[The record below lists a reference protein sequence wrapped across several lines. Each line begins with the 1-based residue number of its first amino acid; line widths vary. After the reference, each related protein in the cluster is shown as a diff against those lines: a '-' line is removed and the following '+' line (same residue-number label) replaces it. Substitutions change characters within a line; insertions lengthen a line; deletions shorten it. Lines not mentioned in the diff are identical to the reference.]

1 MAENKKKE
9 NTFKP
14 KPVTSSAT
22 EDNFDILIHD
32 PDAPDS
38 PKRIESSK
46 KTAEK
51 HPQEKKEEKKEK
63 KTEKPKKVKDD
74 APKEPDPR
82 IRYGIGFLVLCIA
95 LFLALSLISYFVSY
109 FNGSYHETGTLLFN
123 KAIQFDVITGKL
135 GAFLA
140 QVLIKESFGL
150 GAFFFVYILTIIGL
164 HLTINTKIKM
174 WNIWK
179 FAIMSLVWIPLLFG
193 FINFVAPNK
202 VCEIFGG
209 AVGKFLNANIYNLM
223 GKSGVVLTIVLVF
236 LLYLLFEYN
245 LNIDGIRQWR
255 ERRAERR
262 ANKLAQKQEKELEQ
276 PSDPNRMD
284 HDPVTQDDIDT
295 SGNHFKDPNRRF
307 NDHQE
312 DETDDEEDLDDLDDL
327 PQITVIHR
335 QSTNQL
341 HTEGN
346 PQQGLNTEHADNLD
360 DGFETVT
367 KPVEKKTGTQKPAE
381 NTLLEVVNP
390 ANTTAPS
397 DSTTPA
403 TNTPT
408 TNTPTTNTITS
419 DVNTTKGT
427 GSEHPAA
434 NVELVIE
441 KTPEEQIV
449 KEDGEHLTIDTP
461 YDPHYELST
470 FKFPTLDLLRDFGDK
485 RAEVSNEELEA
496 NKNKI
501 VETLANYGIQID
513 KIKATIGPTVTLYEI
528 VPAAGVRI
536 SKIKNLEDDIALSL
550 AALGIRII
558 APIPG
563 KGTIGIEV
571 PNKKPETVSMKSV
584 LASEKFQNNKFA
596 LPCAIGKTISNET
609 YVFDL
614 AKMPHILMAGATGQG
629 KSVGLN
635 AIVASLLY
643 SKHPSDLKFVM
654 VDPKK
659 VELTLYNRIER
670 HYLAKLPDSE
680 DAIITDVK
688 KVVRTLNSLCI
699 EMDQRYDLLKAAQ
712 CRNIIEYNEKFKTRR
727 LLPTE
732 GHRYLPYIVLVV
744 DEFADLIMTAGR
756 DVEAPIAR
764 LAQLA
769 RAIGIHLIIAT
780 QRPSV
785 NIITGSIKA
794 NFPARIAFRVIS
806 AVDSKTILDQSGA
819 NQLIGRG
826 DMLLSTGNDLVRLQC
841 AFIDTPEVEAITS
854 YIGEQRGFSEPFLLP
869 DVPDEDGNGDGG
881 DFEDGD
887 ERDSLFEEAAR
898 IVVQTQQGST
908 SMIQRKLKLGYN
920 RAGRII
926 DQLEA
931 AGIVGPFS
939 GSKSREVKV
948 ANEFALEQILKDLEL
963 KDQGI

>member
-1 MAENKKKE
+1 MAENKRKE

-14 KPVTSSAT
+14 KPQPPLEVENPAILVQ
-22 EDNFDILIHD
+22 ED
-32 PDAPDS
+32 PQ
-38 PKRIESSK
+38 PKK
-46 KTAEK
+46 KVDEPKEK
-51 HPQEKKEEKKEK
+51 PKKVEKPKKEKKEK
-63 KTEKPKKVKDD
+63 KERHPRT
-74 APKEPDPR
+74 PDPR
-82 IRYGIGFLVLCIA
+82 IKYVAGFLVLCLA
-95 LFLALSLISYFVSY
+95 LFLAISILSFFVSY
-109 FNGSYHETGTLLFN
+109 FSGSYHETGTTLFG
-123 KAIQFDVITGKL
+123 KAIQFDSVTGSL

-140 QVLIKESFGL
+140 QVLIKESFGIGSL
-150 GAFFFVYILTIIGL
+150 YFVYLLTTIGL
-164 HLTINTKIKM
+164 YYTIGTKIRM
-174 WNIWK
+174 WNLWK
-179 FAIMSLVWIPLLFG
+179 LGIMSLAWVPLLFG
-193 FINFVAPNK
+193 FINFVAPNM

-209 AVGKFLNANIYNLM
+209 AVGKFLNASIYGFM
-223 GKSGVVLTIVLVF
+223 GKSGVVLTIVFVF
-236 LLYLLFEYN
+236 LLYLLFEFN
-245 LNIDGIRQWR
+245 LNMDAIREWR
-255 ERRAERR
+255 ERRAERK
-262 ANKLAQKQEKELEQ
+262 ALKLQQQVNENDIESVENPENQNPENLFENPEDNQEEELDE
-276 PSDPNRMD
+276 
-284 HDPVTQDDIDT
+284 
-295 SGNHFKDPNRRF
+295 F
-307 NDHQE
+307 E
-312 DETDDEEDLDDLDDL
+312 DFEDDDL
-327 PQITVIHR
+327 PPITVIHR
-335 QSTNQL
+335 
-341 HTEGN
+341 
-346 PQQGLNTEHADNLD
+346 
-360 DGFETVT
+360 
-367 KPVEKKTGTQKPAE
+367 PAE
-381 NTLLEVVNP
+381 NTVKEDVKEEPQETPANDMPLEIVNP
-390 ANTTAPS
+390 A
-397 DSTTPA
+397 DE
-403 TNTPT
+403 
-408 TNTPTTNTITS
+408 I
-419 DVNTTKGT
+419 
-427 GSEHPAA
+427 
-434 NVELVIE
+434 ELVIE
-441 KTPEEQIV
+441 DTPEEKTV
-449 KEDGEHLTIDTP
+449 EDGMEHHTVDTP
-461 YDPHYELST
+461 FDPHYELSDYQ
-470 FKFPTLDLLRDFGDK
+470 FPTLDLLNEYSDK

-496 NKNKI
+496 NKTKI
-501 VETLANYGIQID
+501 VETLGNYGIQID

-584 LASEKFQNNKFA
+584 LASEKFQNNKYA

-635 AIVASLLY
+635 AIIASLLY
-643 SKHPSDLKFVM
+643 SKHPADLKFVM

-688 KVVRTLNSLCI
+688 QVVRTLNSLCI

-712 CRNIIEYNEKFKTRR
+712 CRNIIEYNEKFKSRR

-756 DVEAPIAR
+756 EVEAPIAR

-806 AVDSKTILDQSGA
+806 QVDSKTILDQSGA

-841 AFIDTPEVEAITS
+841 AFIDTPEVEEITS
-854 YIGEQRGFSEPFLLP
+854 FIGEQRGFVEPFRLP
-869 DVPDEDGNGDGG
+869 EVPDEESGEGA

-887 ERDSLFEEAAR
+887 ERDPLFEEAAR

-931 AGIVGPFS
+931 AGIVGSFS

-948 ANEFALEQILKDLEL
+948 ANEFALEQILKDIEL

>member
-1 MAENKKKE
+1 MTAGNNRKE
-9 NTFKP
+9 NTFRAKP
-14 KPVTSSAT
+14 TPEPEFVVEREIVTEEPII
-22 EDNFDILIHD
+22 ED
-32 PDAPDS
+32 
-38 PKRIESSK
+38 
-46 KTAEK
+46 
-51 HPQEKKEEKKEK
+51 
-63 KTEKPKKVKDD
+63 KPKKE
-74 APKEPDPR
+74 APKKAGKTPKSKEPKAQKPQKQRKEPDGKIKR
-82 IRYGIGFLVLCIA
+82 VIGVLFICLAVFLFIA
-95 LFLALSLISYFVSY
+95 LISYFFSFFGGNHQEFGY
-109 FNGSYHETGTLLFN
+109 QIFSQKIQLDNRTGR
-123 KAIQFDVITGKL
+123 L
-135 GAFLA
+135 GAFLS
-140 QVLIKESFGL
+140 QTLIKESFGV
-150 GAFFFVYILTIIGL
+150 GAFFFVYLLTLIGL
-164 HLTINTKIKM
+164 RLTDNARIKM
-174 WNIWK
+174 WSLWK
-179 FAIMSLVWIPLLFG
+179 YALVCLVWLPLLFA
-193 FINFVAPNK
+193 FIALSAPK
-202 VCEIFGG
+202 CAIFGG
-209 AVGKFLNANIYNLM
+209 AVGLWLNTLLNQYV
-223 GKSGVVLTIVLVF
+223 GKAGTVIILVF
-236 LLYLLFEYN
+236 LFLVFAVYQFNLTFNQIKQLREKREEEQRRQAALLAEQR
-245 LNIDGIRQWR
+245 IMEEVER
-255 ERRAERR
+255 E
-262 ANKLAQKQEKELEQ
+262 KQN
-276 PSDPNRMD
+276 S
-284 HDPVTQDDIDT
+284 
-295 SGNHFKDPNRRF
+295 NHG
-307 NDHQE
+307 
-312 DETDDEEDLDDLDDL
+312 EDLDPDDDYEIDDEIDPSNLPPVTSFTRNPDLEIVNGDNEQKQKENSFIYPKTNENQNPTFTADDIVE
-327 PQITVIHR
+327 PM
-335 QSTNQL
+335 NQPEKP
-341 HTEGN
+341 TEN
-346 PQQGLNTEHADNLD
+346 EVKLEIAQTKEE
-360 DGFETVT
+360 ETVT
-367 KPVEKKTGTQKPAE
+367 EGKNE
-381 NTLLEVVNP
+381 
-390 ANTTAPS
+390 
-397 DSTTPA
+397 
-403 TNTPT
+403 
-408 TNTPTTNTITS
+408 
-419 DVNTTKGT
+419 
-427 GSEHPAA
+427 EH
-434 NVELVIE
+434 
-441 KTPEEQIV
+441 
-449 KEDGEHLTIDTP
+449 HTIDTP
-461 YDPHYELST
+461 FDPRYELRDYQ
-470 FKFPTLDLLRDFGDK
+470 FPTLDMLNDYGDK
-485 RAEVSNEELEA
+485 KGEIDNEELEA

-501 VETLANYGIQID
+501 VETLANYGIAID

-528 VPAAGVRI
+528 VPAAGIRI

-571 PNKKPETVSMKSV
+571 PNSKPETVSMRSV
-584 LASEKFQNNKFA
+584 LASEKFQNSKYA

-635 AIVASLLY
+635 AIIASLLY
-643 SKHPSDLKFVM
+643 SKHPSELKFVM

-659 VELTLYNRIER
+659 VELTLFNRIER

-699 EMDQRYDLLKAAQ
+699 EMDTRYDLLKQAE
-712 CRNIIEYNEKFKTRR
+712 CRNIIEYNEKFKARK

-732 GHRYLPYIVLVV
+732 GHRYMPYIVLIV

-785 NIITGSIKA
+785 NVITGSIKA

-841 AFIDTPEVEAITS
+841 AFIDTPEVKEVTEF
-854 YIGEQRGFSEPFLLP
+854 IGAQRGYPEAFMLP
-869 DVPDEDGNGDGG
+869 EVPEDEGEAVDMDDDG
-881 DFEDGD
+881 

-948 ANEFALEQILKDLEL
+948 ANEFALEQILRDLDNKDN
-963 KDQGI
+963 GI

>member
-1 MAENKKKE
+1 MTAGNNRKE
-9 NTFKP
+9 NTFKTKASFEVEP
-14 KPVTSSAT
+14 YEEQIITT
-22 EDNFDILIHD
+22 
-32 PDAPDS
+32 
-38 PKRIESSK
+38 
-46 KTAEK
+46 
-51 HPQEKKEEKKEK
+51 EEKRKE
-63 KTEKPKKVKDD
+63 EKPKKEKSKKSEKTPKGKDSKPQKTNKKDESDGRVK
-74 APKEPDPR
+74 R
-82 IRYGIGFLVLCIA
+82 IIGILFICLAVFLG
-95 LFLALSLISYFVSY
+95 LALISYLVSFFSGHHQEY
-109 FNGSYHETGTLLFN
+109 GYQIFSQKVNIENRTGR
-123 KAIQFDVITGKL
+123 AGV
-135 GAFLA
+135 FLA
-140 QVLIKESFGL
+140 QTLIKESFGL
-150 GAFFFVYILTIIGL
+150 GAFFFVYLLTIIGL
-164 HLTINTKIKM
+164 WLTDTAKIKM
-174 WNIWK
+174 WSIWK
-179 FAIMSLVWIPLLFG
+179 YALLSLVWLPLFFAL
-193 FINFVAPNK
+193 IAVSAPK
-202 VCEIFGG
+202 CAIFGG
-209 AVGKFLNANIYNLM
+209 AVGLWLNNLLTNYVGKVGVIIILAFLF
-223 GKSGVVLTIVLVF
+223 LVF
-236 LLYLLFEYN
+236 AVYQFN
-245 LNIDGIRQWR
+245 LTLNYFKELREKHENERRHQAAILAEQRIREELER
-255 ERRAERR
+255 ERSNMTDDGEDIDPDFIDDEDDEPHLPPVTSFSKDPSFEIVTSKGNAH
-262 ANKLAQKQEKELEQ
+262 KENVIIHPKDESDDKEITL
-276 PSDPNRMD
+276 DPNITATYD
-284 HDPVTQDDIDT
+284 A
-295 SGNHFKDPNRRF
+295 
-307 NDHQE
+307 E
-312 DETDDEEDLDDLDDL
+312 
-327 PQITVIHR
+327 PQNV
-335 QSTNQL
+335 
-341 HTEGN
+341 
-346 PQQGLNTEHADNLD
+346 GLQKSDN
-360 DGFETVT
+360 EA
-367 KPVEKKTGTQKPAE
+367 EK
-381 NTLLEVVNP
+381 
-390 ANTTAPS
+390 
-397 DSTTPA
+397 
-403 TNTPT
+403 
-408 TNTPTTNTITS
+408 
-419 DVNTTKGT
+419 
-427 GSEHPAA
+427 
-434 NVELVIE
+434 VELVIE
-441 KTPEEQIV
+441 NTPTEETVEKGKDI
-449 KEDGEHLTIDTP
+449 ERHTIDTP
-461 YDPHYELST
+461 FDPRYELRDY
-470 FKFPTLDLLRDFGDK
+470 KFPTLDMLNEYGGK
-485 RAEVSNEELEA
+485 KAEIDNAELEA

-501 VETLANYGIQID
+501 VETLGHYGIAID

-528 VPAAGVRI
+528 VPAAGIRI

-571 PNKKPETVSMKSV
+571 PNSKPETVSMRSV
-584 LASEKFQNNKFA
+584 LSSEKFQNAKYA

-643 SKHPSDLKFVM
+643 SKHPSELKFVM

-680 DAIITDVK
+680 DAIITDVRQ
-688 KVVRTLNSLCI
+688 VVRTLNSLCI
-699 EMDQRYDLLKAAQ
+699 EMDQRYDLLKSAE
-712 CRNIIEYNEKFKTRR
+712 CRNIIEYNEKFKARR

-732 GHRYLPYIVLVV
+732 GHRFLPYIVLVV

-756 DVEAPIAR
+756 EVEAPIAR

-806 AVDSKTILDQSGA
+806 QVDSKTILDQSGA

-841 AFIDTPEVEAITS
+841 AFIDTPEVEKVTDF
-854 YIGEQRGFSEPFLLP
+854 IGAQRGYPEPFLLP
-869 DVPDEDGNGDGG
+869 EVPEEEGDGA
-881 DFEDGD
+881 DIEDDG

-948 ANEFALEQILKDLEL
+948 SSEAALEQILRDIYNKDN
-963 KDQGI
+963 GI

>member
-1 MAENKKKE
+1 MATGNNRKE
-9 NTFKP
+9 NTFKKQEP
-14 KPVTSSAT
+14 EFEIVEPTPVITEETSEKTGDEKKSKKS
-22 EDNFDILIHD
+22 
-32 PDAPDS
+32 S
-38 PKRIESSK
+38 PKQDK
-46 KTAEK
+46 KPTK
-51 HPQEKKEEKKEK
+51 PKE
-63 KTEKPKKVKDD
+63 TKPKKETQQGGSKM
-74 APKEPDPR
+74 KR
-82 IRYGIGFLVLCIA
+82 IVGILFICFAVFLGI
-95 LFLALSLISYFVSY
+95 SLVSY
-109 FNGSYHETGTLLFN
+109 LVSFFSGSYQEYGYQIFSQKLNITNRTGRAGVF
-123 KAIQFDVITGKL
+123 L
-135 GAFLA
+135 G
-140 QVLIKESFGL
+140 QTLIKEAFGI
-150 GAFFFVYILTIIGL
+150 GAFFLIYLLTLIGL
-164 HLTINTKIKM
+164 WLTDNARIRM
-174 WNIWK
+174 WSLWK
-179 FAIMSLVWIPLLFG
+179 YTLLSLVWLPLFFG
-193 FINFVAPNK
+193 FLAMSAPK
-202 VCEIFGG
+202 CAIFGG
-209 AVGKFLNANIYNLM
+209 AVGLWLNTTLYNYIGWIGVLLIIIFLFLVFAVYQFNLTFNHIKQKRDKRIEEQRREAALIAEQRIKDEIERQRNSDTDN
-223 GKSGVVLTIVLVF
+223 GNGFSNNFVNNDNDNDNEDVDDDNDLPPVTAHTTGTNNLSFEVKDTNKENVLTRPA
-236 LLYLLFEYN
+236 
-245 LNIDGIRQWR
+245 D
-255 ERRAERR
+255 
-262 ANKLAQKQEKELEQ
+262 
-276 PSDPNRMD
+276 
-284 HDPVTQDDIDT
+284 TQD
-295 SGNHFKDPNRRF
+295 
-307 NDHQE
+307 
-312 DETDDEEDLDDLDDL
+312 
-327 PQITVIHR
+327 
-335 QSTNQL
+335 
-341 HTEGN
+341 
-346 PQQGLNTEHADNLD
+346 
-360 DGFETVT
+360 T
-367 KPVEKKTGTQKPAE
+367 KPTD
-381 NTLLEVVNP
+381 N
-390 ANTTAPS
+390 S
-397 DSTTPA
+397 
-403 TNTPT
+403 
-408 TNTPTTNTITS
+408 
-419 DVNTTKGT
+419 
-427 GSEHPAA
+427 
-434 NVELVIE
+434 NVDLVIE
-441 KTPEEQIV
+441 KTQKEETV
-449 KEDGEHLTIDTP
+449 DTIERHTVDTP
-461 YDPHYELST
+461 FDPHYELRG
-470 FKFPTLDLLRDFGDK
+470 FKFPTLDMLNDYGGKKSEIDE
-485 RAEVSNEELEA
+485 AELQA

-501 VETLANYGIQID
+501 VDTLANYGIAIE

-528 VPAAGVRI
+528 VPAAGIRI

-571 PNKKPETVSMKSV
+571 PNSKPETVSMKSV

-635 AIVASLLY
+635 AIIASLLY
-643 SKHPSDLKFVM
+643 SKHPSELKFVM

-688 KVVRTLNSLCI
+688 QVVRTLNSLCI
-699 EMDQRYDLLKAAQ
+699 EMDQRYDLLKAAE
-712 CRNIIEYNEKFKTRR
+712 CRNIIEYNEKFKARR

-756 DVEAPIAR
+756 EVESPIAR
-764 LAQLA
+764 LAQLD

-806 AVDSKTILDQSGA
+806 QVDSKTILDQSGA

-841 AFIDTPEVEAITS
+841 AFIDTPEVEAVTE
-854 YIGEQRGFSEPFLLP
+854 YIGAQRGYPEPFLLP
-869 DVPDEDGNGDGG
+869 EVPEEEGEGVDIDDEG
-881 DFEDGD
+881 

-931 AGIVGPFS
+931 AGIVGAFS

-948 ANEFALEQILKDLEL
+948 SSEAALEQILRDIYNKDN
-963 KDQGI
+963 GI

>member
-1 MAENKKKE
+1 MTAGNNRKE
-9 NTFKP
+9 NTFKTNASF
-14 KPVTSSAT
+14 VA
-22 EDNFDILIHD
+22 D
-32 PDAPDS
+32 PLEEQT
-38 PKRIESSK
+38 I
-46 KTAEK
+46 TT
-51 HPQEKKEEKKEK
+51 EEKRKE
-63 KTEKPKKVKDD
+63 EKPKKEKSKKSEKTPKGKDSKPQKTNKKDESDGRVK
-74 APKEPDPR
+74 R
-82 IRYGIGFLVLCIA
+82 IIGILFISLAVF
-95 LFLALSLISYFVSY
+95 LFLALISYLVSFFSGHHQEFGY
-109 FNGSYHETGTLLFN
+109 QIFSQKVQIENRTGR
-123 KAIQFDVITGKL
+123 AGV
-135 GAFLA
+135 FLA
-140 QVLIKESFGL
+140 QTLIKESFGL
-150 GAFFFVYILTIIGL
+150 GAFFFVYLLTIIGL
-164 HLTINTKIKM
+164 HLTETTKIKM
-174 WNIWK
+174 WSIWK
-179 FAIMSLVWIPLLFG
+179 YALLSLVWLPLFFA
-193 FINFVAPNK
+193 FIATSAPK
-202 VCEIFGG
+202 CAIFGG
-209 AVGKFLNANIYNLM
+209 AVGLWLNSLLTNYVGKVGVIIILAFLF
-223 GKSGVVLTIVLVF
+223 LVF
-236 LLYLLFEYN
+236 AVYQFN
-245 LNIDGIRQWR
+245 LTLNYFKELREKREDERRHQAAILAEQRIREELER
-255 ERRAERR
+255 ERENTTDYGEDIDPDFIDDYEDEGSHLPPVSSFTKDPSFEIVTQSGNAKENVFIHPKNESDDKEITLDPTVTA
-262 ANKLAQKQEKELEQ
+262 ANDTQAKDALLQKQENE
-276 PSDPNRMD
+276 
-284 HDPVTQDDIDT
+284 
-295 SGNHFKDPNRRF
+295 
-307 NDHQE
+307 
-312 DETDDEEDLDDLDDL
+312 
-327 PQITVIHR
+327 
-335 QSTNQL
+335 
-341 HTEGN
+341 
-346 PQQGLNTEHADNLD
+346 A
-360 DGFETVT
+360 
-367 KPVEKKTGTQKPAE
+367 EK
-381 NTLLEVVNP
+381 
-390 ANTTAPS
+390 
-397 DSTTPA
+397 
-403 TNTPT
+403 
-408 TNTPTTNTITS
+408 
-419 DVNTTKGT
+419 
-427 GSEHPAA
+427 
-434 NVELVIE
+434 VELVIE
-441 KTPEEQIV
+441 NTPTEETVEKGKDI
-449 KEDGEHLTIDTP
+449 ERHTIDTP
-461 YDPHYELST
+461 FDPRYELRDY
-470 FKFPTLDLLRDFGDK
+470 KFPTLDMLNEYGGK
-485 RAEVSNEELEA
+485 KAEIDNAELEA

-501 VETLANYGIQID
+501 VETLGNYGIAID

-528 VPAAGVRI
+528 VPAAGIRI

-571 PNKKPETVSMKSV
+571 PNSKPETVSMRSV
-584 LASEKFQNNKFA
+584 LSSEKFQNAKYA

-643 SKHPSDLKFVM
+643 SKHPSELKFVM

-680 DAIITDVK
+680 DAIITDVRQ
-688 KVVRTLNSLCI
+688 VVRTLNSLCI
-699 EMDQRYDLLKAAQ
+699 EMDQRYDLLKSAE
-712 CRNIIEYNEKFKTRR
+712 CRNIIEYNEKFKARR

-756 DVEAPIAR
+756 EVEAPIAR

-806 AVDSKTILDQSGA
+806 QVDSKTILDQSGA

-841 AFIDTPEVEAITS
+841 AFIDTPEVEKVTDF
-854 YIGEQRGFSEPFLLP
+854 IGAQRGYPEPFLLP
-869 DVPDEDGNGDGG
+869 EVPEEEGDGA
-881 DFEDGD
+881 DIEDDG

-948 ANEFALEQILKDLEL
+948 SSEAALEQILRDIYNKDN
-963 KDQGI
+963 GI

>member
-1 MAENKKKE
+1 MAENKIKE

-14 KPVTSSAT
+14 KPQPKPVI
-22 EDNFDILIHD
+22 EDSF
-32 PDAPDS
+32 
-38 PKRIESSK
+38 
-46 KTAEK
+46 
-51 HPQEKKEEKKEK
+51 EKKQASEKKVEKPKKEKAVKETKEKKEK
-63 KTEKPKKVKDD
+63 KPRTS
-74 APKEPDPR
+74 DPR
-82 IRYGIGFLVLCIA
+82 IKYIIGVLVLCIA
-95 LFLALSLISYFVSY
+95 FFLAISLLSFFISY
-109 FNGSYHETGTLLFN
+109 FNGSYHETGTTLFG
-123 KAIQFDVITGKL
+123 KAIQFDNFTGKFGSYL
-135 GAFLA
+135 S
-140 QVLIKESFGL
+140 QVLVKESFGL
-150 GAFFFVYILTIIGL
+150 GSVFFVYLLTIIGL
-164 HLTINTKIKM
+164 RLTIGTKIKM
-174 WNIWK
+174 WNVWK
-179 FAIMSLVWIPLLFG
+179 HAIMMLVWVPLLFG
-193 FINFVAPNK
+193 FINFAAPNK
-202 VCEIFGG
+202 ACEIFGG
-209 AVGKFLNANIYNLM
+209 AVGKFLNANIYNFI
-223 GKSGVVLTIVLVF
+223 GKSGVILTLVFLF
-236 LLYLLFEYN
+236 LLYLLFQFN
-245 LNIDGIRQWR
+245 LNIDTIREWR

-262 ANKLAQKQEKELEQ
+262 ALKLQQQLQNQYENNIDVVDDGFGNENDLNNDDNYNGNEEEDDEID
-276 PSDPNRMD
+276 PSE
-284 HDPVTQDDIDT
+284 
-295 SGNHFKDPNRRF
+295 F
-307 NDHQE
+307 
-312 DETDDEEDLDDLDDL
+312 DDEEL
-327 PQITVIHR
+327 PPITVIHR
-335 QSTNQL
+335 PT
-341 HTEGN
+341 
-346 PQQGLNTEHADNLD
+346 
-360 DGFETVT
+360 
-367 KPVEKKTGTQKPAE
+367 E
-381 NTLLEVVNP
+381 NTIRDNQDKQETPSSNTTLEVTNP
-390 ANTTAPS
+390 TDAVKLEIEE
-397 DSTTPA
+397 TP
-403 TNTPT
+403 
-408 TNTPTTNTITS
+408 
-419 DVNTTKGT
+419 D
-427 GSEHPAA
+427 
-434 NVELVIE
+434 E
-441 KTPEEQIV
+441 KTV
-449 KEDGEHLTIDTP
+449 KDGKEHHTIDTP
-461 YDPHYELST
+461 FDPHYELSD
-470 FKFPTLDLLRDFGDK
+470 FKFPTLDLLNDYGDK

-501 VETLANYGIQID
+501 VETLGNYGIQID

-571 PNKKPETVSMKSV
+571 PNKKPETVSMRSV
-584 LASEKFQNNKFA
+584 LASEKFQNNKYA

-635 AIVASLLY
+635 AIIASLLY
-643 SKHPSDLKFVM
+643 SKHPSDLKFIM

-688 KVVRTLNSLCI
+688 QVVRTLNSLCI

-712 CRNIIEYNEKFKTRR
+712 CRNIIEYNEKFKARR

-756 DVEAPIAR
+756 DVEGPIAR

-806 AVDSKTILDQSGA
+806 QVDSKTILDQSGA

-841 AFIDTPEVEAITS
+841 AFIDTPEVEEVTNF
-854 YIGEQRGFSEPFLLP
+854 IGEQRGFSEPFLLP
-869 DVPDEDGNGDGG
+869 EVPDEGEGGEGG

-887 ERDSLFEEAAR
+887 ERDPLFEDAAR

>member
-1 MAENKKKE
+1 MAENKIKE

-14 KPVTSSAT
+14 KPQPKPEI
-22 EDNFDILIHD
+22 EDTF
-32 PDAPDS
+32 
-38 PKRIESSK
+38 
-46 KTAEK
+46 
-51 HPQEKKEEKKEK
+51 EKKQVPEKKP
-63 KTEKPKKVKDD
+63 EKPKKEKVVKE
-74 APKEPDPR
+74 AKEKKDRKNQKADPR
-82 IRYGIGFLVLCIA
+82 VKYIAGVLLLCLA
-95 LFLALSLISYFVSY
+95 FFLAISLLSFFVSY
-109 FNGSYHETGTLLFN
+109 FNGSYHETGATLFG
-123 KAIQFDVITGKL
+123 KAIQFDNITGKFGSYL
-135 GAFLA
+135 S
-140 QVLIKESFGL
+140 QVLVKESFGL
-150 GAFFFVYILTIIGL
+150 GSVFFVYLLSIIGL
-164 HLTINTKIKM
+164 RLTAGTKIKM
-174 WNIWK
+174 WNVWK
-179 FAIMSLVWIPLLFG
+179 HAVMLLVWVPLLFG

-202 VCEIFGG
+202 ACEIFGG
-209 AVGKFLNANIYNLM
+209 AVGKFLNANIFNFM
-223 GKSGVVLTIVLVF
+223 GKSGVILTIVFVF
-236 LLYLLFEYN
+236 LLYLLFQFN
-245 LNIDGIRQWR
+245 LNIDTFREWR
-255 ERRAERR
+255 ERRAERK
-262 ANKLAQKQEKELEQ
+262 ALKQQQKIQDQDNNDIDVIDDGFGDENNYDNINNNDKDGDEI
-276 PSDPNRMD
+276 DPND
-284 HDPVTQDDIDT
+284 
-295 SGNHFKDPNRRF
+295 F
-307 NDHQE
+307 
-312 DETDDEEDLDDLDDL
+312 DDEEL
-327 PQITVIHR
+327 PPITVIH
-335 QSTNQL
+335 
-341 HTEGN
+341 
-346 PQQGLNTEHADNLD
+346 
-360 DGFETVT
+360 
-367 KPVEKKTGTQKPAE
+367 KPTE
-381 NTLLEVVNP
+381 NTIRNTQDKKDDIKLE
-390 ANTTAPS
+390 
-397 DSTTPA
+397 
-403 TNTPT
+403 
-408 TNTPTTNTITS
+408 
-419 DVNTTKGT
+419 
-427 GSEHPAA
+427 
-434 NVELVIE
+434 IE
-441 KTPEEQIV
+441 ETPEEKTIKDG
-449 KEDGEHLTIDTP
+449 KEHHTIDMP
-461 YDPHYELST
+461 YDPHYELSDY
-470 FKFPTLDLLRDFGDK
+470 KFPTLDLLNDYGDK
-485 RAEVSNEELEA
+485 RAEVSEEELGA

-501 VETLANYGIQID
+501 VETLGNYGIQIE

-635 AIVASLLY
+635 AIIASLLY
-643 SKHPSDLKFVM
+643 SKHPSDLKFIM

-688 KVVRTLNSLCI
+688 QVVRTLNSLCI
-699 EMDQRYDLLKAAQ
+699 EMDMRYDLLKAAQ
-712 CRNIIEYNEKFKTRR
+712 CRNIIEYNEKFKARR

-819 NQLIGRG
+819 NQLVGRG
-826 DMLLSTGNDLVRLQC
+826 DMLLSTGNDMVRLQC
-841 AFIDTPEVEAITS
+841 AFIDTPEVEEITS
-854 YIGEQRGFSEPFLLP
+854 FIGEQHGFSAPFLLP
-869 DVPDEDGNGDGG
+869 EVPDEGEGGEGG

-887 ERDSLFEEAAR
+887 ERDPLFEEAAR

-931 AGIVGPFS
+931 AGILGPFS
-939 GSKSREVKV
+939 GSKAREVKV

>member
-1 MAENKKKE
+1 MAENKIKE

-14 KPVTSSAT
+14 KPQPKPVI
-22 EDNFDILIHD
+22 EDSF
-32 PDAPDS
+32 
-38 PKRIESSK
+38 
-46 KTAEK
+46 
-51 HPQEKKEEKKEK
+51 EKKQAPEKKVEKPKKEKAVKETKEKKEK
-63 KTEKPKKVKDD
+63 KPRT
-74 APKEPDPR
+74 PDPR
-82 IRYGIGFLVLCIA
+82 IKYIIGVLVLCIA
-95 LFLALSLISYFVSY
+95 FFLAISLLSFFISY
-109 FNGSYHETGTLLFN
+109 FNGSYHETGATLFG
-123 KAIQFDVITGKL
+123 KAIQFDNFTGKFGSYL
-135 GAFLA
+135 S
-140 QVLIKESFGL
+140 QVLVKESFGL
-150 GAFFFVYILTIIGL
+150 GSVFFVYLLTIIGL
-164 HLTINTKIKM
+164 RLTIGTKIKM
-174 WNIWK
+174 WNVWK
-179 FAIMSLVWIPLLFG
+179 HAIMMLVWVPLLFG
-193 FINFVAPNK
+193 FINFAAPNK
-202 VCEIFGG
+202 ACEIFGG
-209 AVGKFLNANIYNLM
+209 AVGKFLNANIYNFI
-223 GKSGVVLTIVLVF
+223 GKSGVILTLVFLF
-236 LLYLLFEYN
+236 LLYLLFQFN
-245 LNIDGIRQWR
+245 LNIDTIREWR

-262 ANKLAQKQEKELEQ
+262 ALKLQQQLQNQYENNIDVVDDGFGNENDLNNDDNYNGNEEEDDEID
-276 PSDPNRMD
+276 PSE
-284 HDPVTQDDIDT
+284 
-295 SGNHFKDPNRRF
+295 F
-307 NDHQE
+307 
-312 DETDDEEDLDDLDDL
+312 DDEEL
-327 PQITVIHR
+327 PPITVIHR
-335 QSTNQL
+335 PT
-341 HTEGN
+341 
-346 PQQGLNTEHADNLD
+346 
-360 DGFETVT
+360 
-367 KPVEKKTGTQKPAE
+367 E
-381 NTLLEVVNP
+381 NTIRDNQDKQETPSFSTTLEVTNP
-390 ANTTAPS
+390 TDTVKLEIEE
-397 DSTTPA
+397 TP
-403 TNTPT
+403 
-408 TNTPTTNTITS
+408 
-419 DVNTTKGT
+419 D
-427 GSEHPAA
+427 
-434 NVELVIE
+434 E
-441 KTPEEQIV
+441 KTV
-449 KEDGEHLTIDTP
+449 KDGKEHHTIDTP
-461 YDPHYELST
+461 FDPHYELSDY
-470 FKFPTLDLLRDFGDK
+470 KFPTLDLLNDYGDK

-501 VETLANYGIQID
+501 VETLGNYGIQID

-571 PNKKPETVSMKSV
+571 PNKKPETVSMRSV
-584 LASEKFQNNKFA
+584 LASEKFQNNKYA

-635 AIVASLLY
+635 AIIASLLY
-643 SKHPSDLKFVM
+643 SKHPSDLKFIM

-688 KVVRTLNSLCI
+688 QVVRTLNSLCI

-712 CRNIIEYNEKFKTRR
+712 CRNIIEYNEKFKARR

-756 DVEAPIAR
+756 DVEGPIAR

-806 AVDSKTILDQSGA
+806 QVDSKTILDQSGA

-841 AFIDTPEVEAITS
+841 AFIDTPEVEEVTS
-854 YIGEQRGFSEPFLLP
+854 FIGEQRGFSEPFLLP
-869 DVPDEDGNGDGG
+869 EVPDEGEGGEGG

-887 ERDSLFEEAAR
+887 ERDPLFEEAAR

>member
-1 MAENKKKE
+1 MATGNNRKE
-9 NTFKP
+9 NTFKKKAAP
-14 KPVTSSAT
+14 EPEYVEET
-22 EDNFDILIHD
+22 EFV
-32 PDAPDS
+32 
-38 PKRIESSK
+38 E
-46 KTAEK
+46 EK
-51 HPQEKKEEKKEK
+51 VEKKEEKPRRESKKETTKKSEKSPKNKEPKPQETKEK
-63 KTEKPKKVKDD
+63 KASDGRVKK
-74 APKEPDPR
+74 
-82 IRYGIGFLVLCIA
+82 IIGILFICLAVFLGVA
-95 LFLALSLISYFVSY
+95 LVSY
-109 FNGSYHETGTLLFN
+109 LVGFFSGHHQEFGYQIFSQKINIENRTGR
-123 KAIQFDVITGKL
+123 AGV
-135 GAFLA
+135 FLA
-140 QVLIKESFGL
+140 QTLIKESFGI
-150 GAFFFVYILTIIGL
+150 GAFFFVYLLTLIGL
-164 HLTINTKIKM
+164 RLTDNAKIKM
-174 WNIWK
+174 WSVWK
-179 FAIMSLVWIPLLFG
+179 YALVSLLWLPLFFAFLSSPKCGVTSC
-193 FINFVAPNK
+193 A
-202 VCEIFGG
+202 IFGG
-209 AVGKFLNANIYNLM
+209 AVGLWLNTLLDTYIGWIGTLLVLIFLF
-223 GKSGVVLTIVLVF
+223 LVF
-236 LLYLLFEYN
+236 AVYQFN
-245 LNIDGIRQWR
+245 LTLNYFKQWR
-255 ERRAERR
+255 ERRDEEMRKHAAILAEQRI
-262 ANKLAQKQEKELEQ
+262 KEQFGEENGPLTDNDKDF
-276 PSDPNRMD
+276 DPD
-284 HDPVTQDDIDT
+284 SI
-295 SGNHFKDPNRRF
+295 
-307 NDHQE
+307 E
-312 DETDDEEDLDDLDDL
+312 DDDEEDENNLPPVTAHTRDL
-327 PQITVIHR
+327 PLEITNENNGKENVFIHPTDH
-335 QSTNQL
+335 QGQEAQDKQEEQ
-341 HTEGN
+341 EGQNEIN
-346 PQQGLNTEHADNLD
+346 PS
-360 DGFETVT
+360 
-367 KPVEKKTGTQKPAE
+367 E
-381 NTLLEVVNP
+381 NEV
-390 ANTTAPS
+390 
-397 DSTTPA
+397 D
-403 TNTPT
+403 
-408 TNTPTTNTITS
+408 
-419 DVNTTKGT
+419 
-427 GSEHPAA
+427 
-434 NVELVIE
+434 LVIE
-441 KTPEEQIV
+441 KTHEEETVDTI
-449 KEDGEHLTIDTP
+449 ERHTIDTSF
-461 YDPHYELST
+461 DPHYELRD
-470 FKFPTLDLLRDFGDK
+470 FKFPTLDMLNDYGDK
-485 RAEVSNEELEA
+485 KSEIDEAELQA

-501 VETLANYGIQID
+501 VETLGNYGIAID

-571 PNKKPETVSMKSV
+571 PNSKPETVSMRSV
-584 LASEKFQNNKFA
+584 LSSEKFQNTKYA

-643 SKHPSDLKFVM
+643 SKHPSELKFVM

-680 DAIITDVK
+680 DAIITDVR

-699 EMDQRYDLLKAAQ
+699 EMDQRYDLLKAAE
-712 CRNIIEYNEKFKTRR
+712 CRNIIEYNEKFKARK

-756 DVEAPIAR
+756 EVEAPIAR
-764 LAQLA
+764 IAQLA
-769 RAIGIHLIIAT
+769 RAVGIHLIIAT

-806 AVDSKTILDQSGA
+806 QVDSKTILDQSGA

-841 AFIDTPEVEAITS
+841 AFIDTPEVEKVTDF
-854 YIGEQRGFSEPFLLP
+854 IGAQRGYPEPFLLP
-869 DVPDEDGNGDGG
+869 EVPEEEGEGADIEDDG
-881 DFEDGD
+881 

-948 ANEFALEQILKDLEL
+948 KDEFALEQILRDIYNKDN
-963 KDQGI
+963 GI

>member
-1 MAENKKKE
+1 MTAGNNRKE
-9 NTFKP
+9 NTFKTKASFEAEP
-14 KPVTSSAT
+14 M
-22 EDNFDILIHD
+22 EDQII
-32 PDAPDS
+32 
-38 PKRIESSK
+38 
-46 KTAEK
+46 TT
-51 HPQEKKEEKKEK
+51 EEKRKE
-63 KTEKPKKVKDD
+63 EKPKKEKSKKSEKMPKDKGSKPQKTNKKEASDGRVK
-74 APKEPDPR
+74 R
-82 IRYGIGFLVLCIA
+82 IIGIMFICLAVF
-95 LFLALSLISYFVSY
+95 LFLALISYLVSFFSGHHQEFGY
-109 FNGSYHETGTLLFN
+109 QIFSEKVNIENRTGR
-123 KAIQFDVITGKL
+123 TGI
-135 GAFLA
+135 FLA
-140 QVLIKESFGL
+140 QTLIKESFGL
-150 GAFFFVYILTIIGL
+150 GAFFFVYLLTLIGL
-164 HLTINTKIKM
+164 WLTETSKIKM
-174 WNIWK
+174 WSIWK
-179 FAIMSLVWIPLLFG
+179 YALLSLVWLPLFFAL
-193 FINFVAPNK
+193 IAVSAPK
-202 VCEIFGG
+202 CAIFGG
-209 AVGKFLNANIYNLM
+209 AVGM
-223 GKSGVVLTIVLVF
+223 
-236 LLYLLFEYN
+236 
-245 LNIDGIRQWR
+245 
-255 ERRAERR
+255 
-262 ANKLAQKQEKELEQ
+262 
-276 PSDPNRMD
+276 
-284 HDPVTQDDIDT
+284 
-295 SGNHFKDPNRRF
+295 
-307 NDHQE
+307 
-312 DETDDEEDLDDLDDL
+312 
-327 PQITVIHR
+327 
-335 QSTNQL
+335 QL
-341 HTEGN
+341 
-346 PQQGLNTEHADNLD
+346 
-360 DGFETVT
+360 
-367 KPVEKKTGTQKPAE
+367 
-381 NTLLEVVNP
+381 NTLLTNYVGKVGVIIILAFLFLVFAVYQFNLTLNYFKDLREKREDERRHQ
-390 ANTTAPS
+390 AAILAEQRIREELERERENTTDFGEDIDPDSIDDDEDEGTHLPPVTSFTKDPS
-397 DSTTPA
+397 FEIVTHSGNQKENVLIHTKEESDDKEITLDPNVT
-403 TNTPT
+403 T
-408 TNTPTTNTITS
+408 TNE
-419 DVNTTKGT
+419 TKAQDAVPQK
-427 GSEHPAA
+427 SENEAEK
-434 NVELVIE
+434 VELVIE
-441 KTPEEQIV
+441 DTPTEETV
-449 KEDGEHLTIDTP
+449 EKGKDVERHTIDTP
-461 YDPHYELST
+461 FDPRYELRDY
-470 FKFPTLDLLRDFGDK
+470 KFPTLDMLNDYGGK
-485 RAEVSNEELEA
+485 KAEIDNAELEA

-501 VETLANYGIQID
+501 VETLGNYGIAID

-571 PNKKPETVSMKSV
+571 PNSKPETVSMRSV
-584 LASEKFQNNKFA
+584 LSSEKFQNSKYA

-643 SKHPSDLKFVM
+643 SKHPSELKFVM

-699 EMDQRYDLLKAAQ
+699 EMDQRYDLLKAAE
-712 CRNIIEYNEKFKTRR
+712 CRNIIEYNEKFKARR

-732 GHRYLPYIVLVV
+732 GHRFLPYIVLVV

-756 DVEAPIAR
+756 EVEAPIAR
-764 LAQLA
+764 IAQLA
-769 RAIGIHLIIAT
+769 RAVGIHLIIAT

-806 AVDSKTILDQSGA
+806 QVDSKTILDQSGA

-841 AFIDTPEVEAITS
+841 AFIDTPEVERVTDF
-854 YIGEQRGFSEPFLLP
+854 IGSQRGYPEPFLLP
-869 DVPDEDGNGDGG
+869 EVPEEEGEGADIEDDG
-881 DFEDGD
+881 

-948 ANEFALEQILKDLEL
+948 GTEAALEQILRDIYNKDN
-963 KDQGI
+963 GI

>member
-1 MAENKKKE
+1 MAENKRKE

-14 KPVTSSAT
+14 KPQPPLEVENPAILVQ
-22 EDNFDILIHD
+22 ED
-32 PDAPDS
+32 PQ
-38 PKRIESSK
+38 PKK
-46 KTAEK
+46 KVDEPKEKPKKAEK
-51 HPQEKKEEKKEK
+51 PKKEKKEK
-63 KTEKPKKVKDD
+63 KERQPRT
-74 APKEPDPR
+74 PDPR
-82 IRYGIGFLVLCIA
+82 IKYVAGFLVLCLA
-95 LFLALSLISYFVSY
+95 LFLAISILSFFVSY
-109 FNGSYHETGTLLFN
+109 FSGSYHETGTTLFG
-123 KAIQFDVITGKL
+123 KAIQFDSITGSL

-140 QVLIKESFGL
+140 QVLIKESFGIGSL
-150 GAFFFVYILTIIGL
+150 YFVYLLTTIGL
-164 HLTINTKIKM
+164 YYTIGTKIRM
-174 WNIWK
+174 WNLWK
-179 FAIMSLVWIPLLFG
+179 LGIMSLAWVPLLFG
-193 FINFVAPNK
+193 FINFVAPNM

-209 AVGKFLNANIYNLM
+209 AVGKFLNASIYGFM
-223 GKSGVVLTIVLVF
+223 GKSGVVLTIVFVF
-236 LLYLLFEYN
+236 LLYLLFEFN
-245 LNIDGIRQWR
+245 LNMDAIREWR
-255 ERRAERR
+255 ERRAERK
-262 ANKLAQKQEKELEQ
+262 ALKLQQQVNENDIESIENPENQDAENLCENPEDNQEEELDE
-276 PSDPNRMD
+276 
-284 HDPVTQDDIDT
+284 
-295 SGNHFKDPNRRF
+295 F
-307 NDHQE
+307 E
-312 DETDDEEDLDDLDDL
+312 DFEDDDL
-327 PQITVIHR
+327 PPITVIHR
-335 QSTNQL
+335 
-341 HTEGN
+341 
-346 PQQGLNTEHADNLD
+346 
-360 DGFETVT
+360 
-367 KPVEKKTGTQKPAE
+367 PAE
-381 NTLLEVVNP
+381 NTVKEDVKDEPQETPANDMPLEIVNP
-390 ANTTAPS
+390 A
-397 DSTTPA
+397 DE
-403 TNTPT
+403 
-408 TNTPTTNTITS
+408 I
-419 DVNTTKGT
+419 
-427 GSEHPAA
+427 
-434 NVELVIE
+434 ELVIE
-441 KTPEEQIV
+441 DTPEEKTV
-449 KEDGEHLTIDTP
+449 EDGMEHHTVDTP
-461 YDPHYELST
+461 FDPHYELSDYQ
-470 FKFPTLDLLRDFGDK
+470 FPTLDLLNEYSDK

-496 NKNKI
+496 NKTKI
-501 VETLANYGIQID
+501 VETLGNYGIQID

-571 PNKKPETVSMKSV
+571 PNKKPETVAMKSV
-584 LASEKFQNNKFA
+584 LASEKFQNNKYA

-635 AIVASLLY
+635 AIIASLLY
-643 SKHPSDLKFVM
+643 SKHPADLKFVM

-670 HYLAKLPDSE
+670 HYLAKLPASE

-688 KVVRTLNSLCI
+688 QVVRTLNSLCI

-712 CRNIIEYNEKFKTRR
+712 CRNIIEYNEKFKSRR

-756 DVEAPIAR
+756 EVEAPIAR

-806 AVDSKTILDQSGA
+806 QVDSKTILDQSGA

-841 AFIDTPEVEAITS
+841 AFIDTPEVEEITS
-854 YIGEQRGFSEPFLLP
+854 FIGEQRGFVEPFRLP
-869 DVPDEDGNGDGG
+869 EVPDEESGEGA

-887 ERDSLFEEAAR
+887 ERDPLFEEAAR

-931 AGIVGPFS
+931 AGIVGSFS

-948 ANEFALEQILKDLEL
+948 ANEFALEQILKDIEL

>member
-1 MAENKKKE
+1 MAENKIRE

-14 KPVTSSAT
+14 KPAPEEKV
-22 EDNFDILIHD
+22 NLIIND
-32 PDAPDS
+32 PDAPKKVEG
-38 PKRIESSK
+38 PKK
-46 KTAEK
+46 ALEK
-51 HPQEKKEEKKEK
+51 RAPEKKKSE
-63 KTEKPKKVKDD
+63 KTEKPKKTKE
-74 APKEPDPR
+74 KRSGEPDPR
-82 IRYGIGFLVLCIA
+82 IRYGIGFVVLCIA
-95 LFLALSLISYFVSY
+95 FFLAISLISFFVSY
-109 FNGSYHETGTLLFN
+109 FSGSYEETGTLLFN
-123 KAIQFDVITGKL
+123 KAIQVDVITGKF
-135 GAFLA
+135 GAFLS
-140 QVLIKESFGL
+140 QILVKESFGI
-150 GAFFFVYILTIIGL
+150 GAFFFVYLLTIIGL
-164 HLTINTKIKM
+164 HLTFRSKIKM

-179 FAIMSLVWIPLLFG
+179 FAIMSLVWLPLLFA
-193 FINFVAPNK
+193 FIHFVAPNK
-202 VCEIFGG
+202 ACEIFGG
-209 AVGKFLNANIYNLM
+209 AVGEFLNAKIFNFM
-223 GKSGVVLTIVLVF
+223 GKSGVILTIVLVF

-245 LNIDGIRQWR
+245 LNIDAIRQWNER
-255 ERRAERR
+255 RKERRATRLMENGERR
-262 ANKLAQKQEKELEQ
+262 TENDELINNIEDED
-276 PSDPNRMD
+276 DPEVNPD
-284 HDPVTQDDIDT
+284 DFDDI
-295 SGNHFKDPNRRF
+295 
-307 NDHQE
+307 
-312 DETDDEEDLDDLDDL
+312 DEEDL
-327 PQITVIHR
+327 PPITVIHKHAENSFR
-335 QSTNQL
+335 
-341 HTEGN
+341 EGN
-346 PQQGLNTEHADNLD
+346 LAETLDHPEPAD
-360 DGFETVT
+360 DGFEPVVQPEKTIVT
-367 KPVEKKTGTQKPAE
+367 KAKPAE
-381 NTLLEVVNP
+381 NTPIEVVNP
-390 ANTTAPS
+390 T
-397 DSTTPA
+397 D
-403 TNTPT
+403 
-408 TNTPTTNTITS
+408 
-419 DVNTTKGT
+419 
-427 GSEHPAA
+427 
-434 NVELVIE
+434 NVELVVE
-441 KTPEEQIV
+441 KTPVEKTIV
-449 KEDGEHLTIDTP
+449 DGKEHHTIDTP
-461 YDPHYELST
+461 FDPHYELSDY
-470 FKFPTLDLLRDFGDK
+470 KFPTLDLLKDYGDK
-485 RAEVSNEELEA
+485 RAEVSSEELEA

-501 VETLANYGIQID
+501 VETLGNYGIQID

-584 LASEKFQNNKFA
+584 LASEKFQNNKYA

-635 AIVASLLY
+635 AIIASLLY
-643 SKHPSDLKFVM
+643 SKHPSDLKFIM

-688 KVVRTLNSLCI
+688 QVVRTLNSLCI

-712 CRNIIEYNEKFKTRR
+712 CRNIIEYNDKFKARR

-819 NQLIGRG
+819 NQLVGRG
-826 DMLLSTGNDLVRLQC
+826 DMLLSTGNDMVRLQC
-841 AFIDTPEVEAITS
+841 AFIDTPEVEEVTS
-854 YIGEQRGFSEPFLLP
+854 FIGEQRGFSAPFLLP
-869 DVPDEDGNGDGG
+869 EVPEEGEGGGDG
-881 DFEDGD
+881 DFENGD
-887 ERDSLFEEAAR
+887 ERDPLFEDAAR

-931 AGIVGPFS
+931 AGILGPFS
-939 GSKSREVKV
+939 GSKAREVKV

>member
-1 MAENKKKE
+1 MTAGNNRKE
-9 NTFKP
+9 NTFKKKQLEP
-14 KPVTSSAT
+14 EPL
-22 EDNFDILIHD
+22 EELHDIIE
-32 PDAPDS
+32 APIDET
-38 PKRIESSK
+38 P
-46 KTAEK
+46 
-51 HPQEKKEEKKEK
+51 KKEA
-63 KTEKPKKVKDD
+63 PKKNEK
-74 APKEPDPR
+74 AQKSKTPKKQKPEKQKEPSESR
-82 IRYGIGFLVLCIA
+82 MKRVVGILFIVLA
-95 LFLALSLISYFVSY
+95 LFLGIAFISYLVSFFSGHHQEY
-109 FNGSYHETGTLLFN
+109 GYKIFSDDVKIESRTGSAG
-123 KAIQFDVITGKL
+123 V
-135 GAFLA
+135 FLA
-140 QVLIKESFGL
+140 QTLIKESFGI
-150 GAFFFVYILTIIGL
+150 GAFFLVYLLAIIGL
-164 HLTINTKIKM
+164 WLTDNARIKM
-174 WNIWK
+174 WSLWK
-179 FAIMSLVWIPLLFG
+179 YALMSLVWLPLFFG
-193 FINFVAPNK
+193 FLSGNK
-202 VCEIFGG
+202 CGVSSCAIFGG
-209 AVGKFLNANIYNLM
+209 AVGLWLNNIIETYTGWIGVLLVLIFLFLAFAVYQFNL
-223 GKSGVVLTIVLVF
+223 T
-236 LLYLLFEYN
+236 
-245 LNIDGIRQWR
+245 LNHIKQLR
-255 ERRAERR
+255 EKREAEQRHQSAIIAEQR
-262 ANKLAQKQEKELEQ
+262 IKEELEKENNENQ
-276 PSDPNRMD
+276 IVNDPIQTVHEENSANDRPD
-284 HDPVTQDDIDT
+284 LPPVTSHFKTPDLVIVNTTDESQNHKENVIIEPKDDGQSQFPEITTDPVETTI
-295 SGNHFKDPNRRF
+295 
-307 NDHQE
+307 ND
-312 DETDDEEDLDDLDDL
+312 
-327 PQITVIHR
+327 
-335 QSTNQL
+335 
-341 HTEGN
+341 
-346 PQQGLNTEHADNLD
+346 A
-360 DGFETVT
+360 
-367 KPVEKKTGTQKPAE
+367 KPVEIVPEKPIAE
-381 NTLLEVVNP
+381 EGDVKLEIEQ
-390 ANTTAPS
+390 
-397 DSTTPA
+397 TPKEE
-403 TNTPT
+403 TVDKPN
-408 TNTPTTNTITS
+408 NI
-419 DVNTTKGT
+419 
-427 GSEHPAA
+427 EH
-434 NVELVIE
+434 
-441 KTPEEQIV
+441 
-449 KEDGEHLTIDTP
+449 HTIDTP
-461 YDPHYELST
+461 FDPRYELRD
-470 FKFPTLDLLRDFGDK
+470 FKFPTLDMLNDYGGK
-485 RAEVSNEELEA
+485 KSEINEGELNA

-501 VETLANYGIQID
+501 VETLGNYGIAID

-571 PNKKPETVSMKSV
+571 PNSKPETVSMRSV
-584 LASEKFQNNKFA
+584 LSSEKFQNSKYA

-643 SKHPSDLKFVM
+643 SKHPSELKFVM

-699 EMDQRYDLLKAAQ
+699 EMDNRYDLLKAAE
-712 CRNIIEYNEKFKTRR
+712 CRNIIEYNEKFKSRR

-732 GHRYLPYIVLVV
+732 GHRYLPYIVLIV

-756 DVEAPIAR
+756 EVEAPIAR

-785 NIITGSIKA
+785 NVITGSIKA

-841 AFIDTPEVEAITS
+841 AFIDTPEVEEVTQ
-854 YIGEQRGFSEPFLLP
+854 YIGEQRGFPTPYELP
-869 DVPDEDGNGDGG
+869 EVPEEEGEAADIDDDG
-881 DFEDGD
+881 

-948 ANEFALEQILKDLEL
+948 ANEFALEQILRDLDNKDN
-963 KDQGI
+963 GI

>member
-1 MAENKKKE
+1 MAEKNKRKE
-9 NTFKP
+9 NTFRTK
-14 KPVTSSAT
+14 TT
-22 EDNFDILIHD
+22 
-32 PDAPDS
+32 PDAEPLEEQLIDTEE
-38 PKRIESSK
+38 KGKEEKQKKEASK
-46 KTAEK
+46 KTDKTPKNKEAK
-51 HPQEKKEEKKEK
+51 PQKNKEK
-63 KTEKPKKVKDD
+63 QEHDGRLSK
-74 APKEPDPR
+74 
-82 IRYGIGFLVLCIA
+82 IIGI
-95 LFLALSLISYFVSY
+95 LFLCLAVFLGIALISYIVSFFSGHHQEY
-109 FNGSYHETGTLLFN
+109 GYQIFSQKINIENRTGR
-123 KAIQFDVITGKL
+123 AGV
-135 GAFLA
+135 FLA
-140 QVLIKESFGL
+140 QTLIKESFGI
-150 GAFFFVYILTIIGL
+150 GSFFFVYLLTLIGL
-164 HLTINTKIKM
+164 RLNDSAKIKM
-174 WNIWK
+174 WSVWK
-179 FAIMSLVWIPLLFG
+179 WALLCLVWLPLFFA
-193 FINFVAPNK
+193 FIATAAPK
-202 VCEIFGG
+202 CAIFGG
-209 AVGKFLNANIYNLM
+209 AVGLWLNNILTQYVGNTGVIIILAFLF
-223 GKSGVVLTIVLVF
+223 LVF
-236 LLYLLFEYN
+236 AVYQFNLTLNYFKQLREKREDERRHKAALLAEQRIQEELE
-245 LNIDGIRQWR
+245 R
-255 ERRAERR
+255 ERCNTTDFGE
-262 ANKLAQKQEKELEQ
+262 
-276 PSDPNRMD
+276 
-284 HDPVTQDDIDT
+284 DIDPDFIDDEDDDPHLPPT
-295 SGNHFKDPNRRF
+295 TAFTKDPSFEIVNSD
-307 NDHQE
+307 ND
-312 DETDDEEDLDDLDDL
+312 
-327 PQITVIHR
+327 PQGQKENV
-335 QSTNQL
+335 
-341 HTEGN
+341 
-346 PQQGLNTEHADNLD
+346 
-360 DGFETVT
+360 F
-367 KPVEKKTGTQKPAE
+367 KPAE
-381 NTLLEVVNP
+381 VTLDPIV
-390 ANTTAPS
+390 TAVS
-397 DSTTPA
+397 D
-403 TNTPT
+403 
-408 TNTPTTNTITS
+408 
-419 DVNTTKGT
+419 TKPQDAVPQKT
-427 GSEHPAA
+427 DNDSEK
-434 NVELVIE
+434 VELVIE
-441 KTPEEQIV
+441 DTPKEETVDESQNRV
-449 KEDGEHLTIDTP
+449 HHTIDTP
-461 YDPHYELST
+461 FDPRYELRD
-470 FKFPTLDLLRDFGDK
+470 FKFPTLDMLNDYGGK
-485 RAEVSNEELEA
+485 KAEIDNEELEA

-501 VETLANYGIQID
+501 VETLGNYGIAID

-528 VPAAGVRI
+528 VPAAGIRI

-571 PNKKPETVSMKSV
+571 PNSKPETVSMRSV
-584 LASEKFQNNKFA
+584 LSSEKFQNSKFA

-635 AIVASLLY
+635 AIIASLLY
-643 SKHPSDLKFVM
+643 SKHPSELKFVM

-688 KVVRTLNSLCI
+688 QVVRTLNSLCI
-699 EMDQRYDLLKAAQ
+699 EMDQRYDLLKQAE
-712 CRNIIEYNEKFKTRR
+712 CRNIIEYNEKFKSRR

-806 AVDSKTILDQSGA
+806 QVDSKTILDQSGA

-841 AFIDTPEVEAITS
+841 AFIDTPEVETVTEF
-854 YIGEQRGFSEPFLLP
+854 IGEQRGYSEPFLLP
-869 DVPDEDGNGDGG
+869 EVPDEEGEGVDIE
-881 DFEDGD
+881 EDG

-948 ANEFALEQILKDLEL
+948 GSEAALEQILRDIYNKDN
-963 KDQGI
+963 GI